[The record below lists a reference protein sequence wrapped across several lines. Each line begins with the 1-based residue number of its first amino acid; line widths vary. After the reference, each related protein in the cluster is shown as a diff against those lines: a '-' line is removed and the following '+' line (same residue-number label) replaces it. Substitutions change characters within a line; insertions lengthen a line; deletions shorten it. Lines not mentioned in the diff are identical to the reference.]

1 MANRS
6 ASAAANCSV
15 AEIPLAI
22 VAQARAGDERAL
34 EDLIRRYQGRIA
46 RFVIAQTGEHHDYED
61 LCQAIFVKMVLALP
75 RLKRA
80 EVFEAWLF
88 RIARNVCIDHL
99 RHRRWWQRIFVAY
112 QTDHEPRAEEST
124 RDEQRSAELGYAIDR
139 LPAPE
144 RDLITLAREHE
155 YGYRELAR
163 LSNLSVAALKSR
175 LFRARA
181 RLRKL
186 MADGDVP
193 SES

>member
-1 MANRS
+1 MATRS
-6 ASAAANCSV
+6 TSAAAKCGV
-15 AEIPLAI
+15 PEIPFAM
-22 VAQARAGDERAL
+22 VARARAGDERAL

-46 RFVIAQTGEHHDYED
+46 RFVIAQTGERHDYED

-75 RLKRA
+75 RLKRT

-99 RHRRWWQRIFVAY
+99 RRRRWWQRIFVAY
-112 QTDHEPRAEEST
+112 QTDHEPSADEPT
-124 RDEQRSAELGYAIDR
+124 RDEQRSAELGLAIDR
-139 LPAPE
+139 LPEPE
-144 RDLITLAREHE
+144 RDLIALARERE
-155 YGYRELAR
+155 YSYRELAR
-163 LSNLSVAALKSR
+163 LSNLSVGALKSR

-186 MADGDVP
+186 MADGGLP